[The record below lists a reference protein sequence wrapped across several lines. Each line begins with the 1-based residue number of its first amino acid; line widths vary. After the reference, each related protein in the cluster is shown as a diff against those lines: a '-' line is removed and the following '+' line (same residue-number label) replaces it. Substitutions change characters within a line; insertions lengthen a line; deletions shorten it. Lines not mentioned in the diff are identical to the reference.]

1 MREIIEHIEKQGGE
15 AVAILPD
22 STTEDPNTHSWVL
35 WSTSLGDS
43 RWYHTHLVQHAHVPY
58 LLYGNYHLP
67 TLKAG
72 LRDLYR
78 RAGLPLDGIVAALD
92 GQEWS
97 PDTLDEIARLLEKA
111 GYEIRESY

>member
-1 MREIIEHIEKQGGE
+1 MREIIEQVEKQGGE
-15 AVAILPD
+15 VVAILPD
-22 STTEDPNTHSWVL
+22 TGYEGTHSWVL

-43 RWYHTHLVQHAHVPY
+43 KWYHTHLVQHAHVPY
-58 LLYGNYHLP
+58 LLYGNFHLP

-78 RAGLPLDGIVAALD
+78 RAGLPLEGIVAALD

-97 PDTLDEIARLLEKA
+97 PDTLDEIARLVEKA